1 VVSLLVLHVMSCL
14 IQRLVCR
21 DFPNAE
27 SVSSVA
33 AAVYENGGTVG
44 AVCHGPI
51 CYANI
56 RLSNGEL
63 LIKGRPVCA
72 FTNEE
77 EEMAGMTCHLPD
89 FQGKDKTPEDILSAV
104 GGNYSKGPAW
114 GSYWVGEDRV
124 YSGQNPASAGAV
136 AEAIIASI

>member
-1 VVSLLVLHVMSCL
+1 MSKHFIKAFPL
-14 IQRLVCR
+14 NFCR
-21 DFPNAE
+21 DFPYAE

-72 FTNEE
+72 FSNEE
-77 EEMAGMTCHLPD
+77 EDVMGQSSHLPV
-89 FQGKDKTPEDILSAV
+89 FEGMGQTPQDILTAV
-104 GGNYSKGPAW
+104 GGNYSSGPAW
-114 GSYWVGEDRV
+114 GPYWVGEDRV
-124 YSGQNPASAGAV
+124 FSGQNPASAGPV
-136 AEAIIASI
+136 AEAIIATL